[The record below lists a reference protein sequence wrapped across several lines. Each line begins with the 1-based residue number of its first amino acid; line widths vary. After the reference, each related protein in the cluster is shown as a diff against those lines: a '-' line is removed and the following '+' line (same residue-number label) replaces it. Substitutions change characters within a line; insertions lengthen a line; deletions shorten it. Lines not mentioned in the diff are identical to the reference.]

1 MSKIETGIPI
11 PPSRQRCKNQDL
23 YPYADLEIGQSFF
36 AAPRPGKSIRQTAMY
51 LGGMSAYYA
60 KKTGRRF
67 TLRVVEG
74 GVRVWRFA

>member
-11 PPSRQRCKNQDL
+11 PPSRQGRKNHD

-36 AAPRPGKSIRQTAMY
+36 AAPRPGKSIRQTAIY
-51 LGGMSAYYA
+51 LGAMSAYYA

>member
-11 PPSRQRCKNQDL
+11 PPKKMGKNQAL

-51 LGGMSAYYA
+51 LSGMSAYYA

-67 TLRVVEG
+67 TSRTVEG
-74 GVRVWRFA
+74 GVRVWRFE